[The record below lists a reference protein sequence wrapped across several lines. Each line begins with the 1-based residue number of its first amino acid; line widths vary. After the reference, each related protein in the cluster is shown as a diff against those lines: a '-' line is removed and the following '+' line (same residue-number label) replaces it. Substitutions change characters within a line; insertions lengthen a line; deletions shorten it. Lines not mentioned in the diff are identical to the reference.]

1 MGVRLLLLPHI
12 VHKLNGFQSTCVFSI
27 ARLSY
32 IEDLDFAD
40 ATFTLPLPSLFTG
53 LEPSM
58 AATLCSVP
66 LLKPLLWIGKR
77 QRPSRVRVTGNTL
90 RTHQFDPDHAGK
102 LKLRPDHVAHRAVV
116 SANAGPEGMLMMGV
130 LPRPSDTEDSFS
142 DMKAGEGPEITVN
155 KQWKV
160 TSEVG
165 DWTQILGSR

>member
-1 MGVRLLLLPHI
+1 M
-12 VHKLNGFQSTCVFSI
+12 HKLNGFHSTCIISI

-32 IEDLDFAD
+32 IEDLNFAD
-40 ATFTLPLPSLFTG
+40 VTFTLPLPSLFTG

-77 QRPSRVRVTGNTL
+77 QRPSRVRVAGNTV
-90 RTHQFDPDHAGK
+90 RSHQFDPDHAGK
-102 LKLRPDHVAHRAVV
+102 LKLRPDNVAHRAVV
-116 SANAGPEGMLMMGV
+116 SANEGGSEGMMMMMGA
-130 LPRPSDTEDSFS
+130 LPRPSGTGESSFTDLKS
-142 DMKAGEGPEITVN
+142 GDGPEITVN